1 MVLGGCKSFRLLVTT
16 NTGPNSIVSSHNRAV
31 KDELTPSFCYL

>member
-1 MVLGGCKSFRLLVTT
+1 MVLGGCKSFLLLVTT
-16 NTGPNSIVSSHNRAV
+16 NTGPYIVSSHNRAV